1 MAKETK
7 EHEEKEEKETKE
19 DTEPKV
25 KISPEEKAKKL
36 GRKKAEG
43 KKEKKAKAKHGKKEK
58 APEGKVHIYDIHG
71 DSKKTVE
78 LPEVFSTP
86 VRPDLIHRDV
96 VAAQANRRHPYGAM
110 PRAGMRHSVF
120 WSGKGHGVSRTPRLK
135 DGNTGAQ
142 APNTVGGRRA
152 WPPLVAKIWDKKVNR
167 KERALA
173 RRSALSALKSPE
185 LVKARG
191 HRFQEGLSLPVIVE
205 DKFEEVDS
213 THEVL
218 DILHD
223 LGVFD
228 DIIRAKDGYKI
239 RAGRG
244 KMRGRKHRQ
253 PKSLLI
259 VVKELKGLERG
270 ARNIPGVDLCTVSQL
285 NTELLAP
292 GGVPGRLTII
302 SEGALKVLGGHAAKK
317 E

>member
-1 MAKETK
+1 MAKESK
-7 EHEEKEEKETKE
+7 EHEEKEEKEEKTEAKGTK
-19 DTEPKV
+19 
-25 KISPEEKAKKL
+25 
-36 GRKKAEG
+36 RKKAEG
-43 KKEKKAKAKHGKKEK
+43 KKEAAPKKAKHSKKEK

-78 LPEVFSTP
+78 LPEIFETP

-120 WSGKGHGVSRTPRLK
+120 WSGKGHGCARTPRLK

-142 APNTVGGRRA
+142 SPNTVGGRRA
-152 WPPLVAKIWDKKVNR
+152 WPPVVAKIWDKKVNR
-167 KERALA
+167 KERAMA
-173 RRSALSALKSPE
+173 RRSAISALKSHE
-185 LVKARG
+185 LCKARG
-191 HRFQEGLSLPVIVE
+191 HRFHEALSLPIIVE

-223 LGVFD
+223 LGVID
-228 DIIRAKDGYKI
+228 DIVRAKDGIKV

-244 KMRGRKHRQ
+244 KMRGRRFRQ

-270 ARNIPGVDLCTVSQL
+270 AKNIPGVDICTVGQL

-292 GGVPGRLTII
+292 GGVPGRLTIM
-302 SEGALKVLGGHAAKK
+302 SEGALKTLGGQPAKK

>member
-1 MAKETK
+1 MA
-7 EHEEKEEKETKE
+7 KEEKEHETKE
-19 DTEPKV
+19 KKETTEHK
-25 KISPEEKAKKL
+25 KEE
-36 GRKKAEG
+36 KKAE
-43 KKEKKAKAKHGKKEK
+43 KPKKAKHKHGKKEK

-78 LPEVFSTP
+78 LPEVFTTP
-86 VRPDLIHRDV
+86 IRPDIIHRDV

-120 WSGKGHGVSRTPRLK
+120 WWGKGRGVSRVPRLK
-135 DGNTGAQ
+135 EGRTGAQ
-142 APNTVGGRRA
+142 SPGCVGGRRA
-152 WPPLVAKIWDKKVNR
+152 WPPLVAKIWDKKMNK

-173 RRSALSALKSPE
+173 RRSAISALKEHE

-191 HRFQEGLSLPVIVE
+191 HRFQENLSLPVIVE
-205 DKFEEVDS
+205 DKFEEVDT

-223 LGVFD
+223 LGVYD
-228 DIIRAKDGYKI
+228 DIARAKDGIKV
-239 RAGRG
+239 RAGKG
-244 KMRGRKHRQ
+244 KMRGRRFRR

-270 ARNIPGVDLCTVSQL
+270 ARNLPGVDLCTVAQL

-302 SEGALKVLGGHAAKK
+302 SEGALKTLGGHGGQK

>member
-7 EHEEKEEKETKE
+7 EHEEKEEKETKK
-19 DTEPKV
+19 DTEPKTD
-25 KISPEEKAKKL
+25 EAKKVK
-36 GRKKAEG
+36 RKKAEG
-43 KKEKKAKAKHGKKEK
+43 KKADGAKKAKAKHGKKEK

-78 LPEVFSTP
+78 LPEVFCTP
-86 VRPDLIHRDV
+86 IRPDLIHKDV

-110 PRAGMRHSVF
+110 PRAGMRHSVV

-152 WPPLVAKIWDKKVNR
+152 WPPLVEKIWDKKVNR

-173 RRSALSALKSPE
+173 RRSALSALKCHE
-185 LVKARG
+185 LVNARG
-191 HRFQEGLSLPVIVE
+191 HRFVDGLSLPIVVE
-205 DKFEEVDS
+205 DKFEEVDT

-228 DIIRAKDGYKI
+228 DIIRAKDGIKT

-244 KMRGRKHRQ
+244 KMRGRRFRR

-259 VVKELKGLERG
+259 VVKDLKGLERG
-270 ARNIPGVDLCTVSQL
+270 ARNIPGVDLCTVTQL
-285 NTELLAP
+285 NTELMAP
-292 GGVPGRLTII
+292 GGVPGRLTIF
-302 SEGALKVLGGHAAKK
+302 SEAALKVLGGHAAKK